1 MDPSSDPPPRPR
13 PTPPPAARPP
23 ARPGVRPAARPPTS
37 GAARPAASVGPARPA
52 ATRPPRPRAAPP
64 AARKV
69 SPRLALAIDGGVVV
83 VVVGAIAFFLTR
95 GQGPSGAAT
104 TTSSTA
110 SAPAL
115 DAKAPAGDAAA
126 AAPADPPSDP
136 SPVPAPVAA
145 PPKPRLDA
153 AAVDAKLAS
162 VATAADALAFGDTVK
177 SETGD
182 AALADRCYAKAR
194 ALEPDSAE
202 AKRRLD
208 VRPFDPVKDL
218 PGFGDL
224 ATSKVVYRMKAFE
237 ALDEKEMSRPERQ
250 AQVEAWNGARKAFE
264 ERAALEETDPFIGR
278 LDGTLN
284 ALRDKA
290 WFKDLEYEI
299 VDATKP
305 YALIVQVKGDA
316 AERKRRVEA
325 VAKAYAPYLAAYDKK
340 VHGWLLPLSPKPPKI
355 DPTFVTWILLDFP
368 NYEKYFVEARNAPP
382 MPGMRAHYER
392 DTKRAITY
400 SPVVERANT
409 EFVVGVQSLL
419 HELTHAWVD
428 RIASFDGGKSYTLE
442 AIQTH
447 WFSEGIA
454 EYMSCQFMDKDGTI
468 RFQPWR
474 SLRVNEAT
482 HKKTR
487 IPMKRALAIRTTGD
501 LQRLADDYSRDAA
514 TDPRRR
520 LMTQVELSSGFYA
533 DMSLFICWL
542 AHADHGASRERFESY
557 VQDELRGEG
566 DGAFD
571 KRFEALLDGLDLEK
585 TIDDFARRV
594 ASGAE
599 AFDEE

>member
-13 PTPPPAARPP
+13 PTPPPTARPP
-23 ARPGVRPAARPPTS
+23 ARAGVRPAARPATGS
-37 GAARPAASVGPARPA
+37 AASAGAARPAAP
-52 ATRPPRPRAAPP
+52 RPPRPRAAPP
-64 AARKV
+64 AARKL
-69 SPRLALAIDGGVVV
+69 SPRVALAIGGGVVL
-83 VVVGAIAFFLTR
+83 VGAVAFFLTR
-95 GQGPSGAAT
+95 GHGSGGGT
-104 TTSSTA
+104 TTPPVS
-110 SAPAL
+110 
-115 DAKAPAGDAAA
+115 A
-126 AAPADPPSDP
+126 AAPENGTNAAAGAAPAAPAPAPESTP
-136 SPVPAPVAA
+136 APAPVAA
-145 PPKPRLDA
+145 PPPSKLDA
-153 AAVDAKLAS
+153 AAVDAKLAT

-177 SETGD
+177 NETGD

-194 ALEPDSAE
+194 VLDPESAE
-202 AKRRLD
+202 AKRRLE

-218 PGFGDL
+218 PGFGEL
-224 ATSKVVYRMKAFE
+224 ATSKVVYRMKAFA
-237 ALDEKEMSRPERQ
+237 ALDETEMSRPERQ

-264 ERAALEETDPFIGR
+264 ERAALEEKDPFIGR

-284 ALRDKA
+284 ALRDKE

-299 VDATKP
+299 VDSTKP

-340 VHGWLLPLSPKPPKI
+340 VHAWLLPLAPKPPKV
-355 DPTFVTWILLDFP
+355 DPTFVTWILLDVP
-368 NYEKYFVEARNAPP
+368 NYEKYAVEACHTAP
-382 MPGMRAHYER
+382 MPGMRAHYEPG
-392 DTKRAITY
+392 TKRAITY
-400 SPVVERANT
+400 SPVVERANA
-409 EFVVGVQSLL
+409 EFGIGVQALL

-428 RIASFDGGKSYTLE
+428 RIASFDDGKSFTID

-447 WFSEGIA
+447 WFNEGIA
-454 EYMSCQFMDKDGTI
+454 EYMSCQFVDKDGTI
-468 RFQPWR
+468 HFQPWR

-487 IPMKRALAIRTTGD
+487 IPMKRALAIRTPVD
-501 LQRLADDYSRDAA
+501 LESLADDYARDAA
-514 TDPRRR
+514 ADPRQR
-520 LMTQVELSSGFYA
+520 LMRKVELSSGFYA

-571 KRFEALLDGLDLEK
+571 KRFGTLLDDLDLEK
-585 TIDDFARRV
+585 TIDDFAKRV
-594 ASGAE
+594 ESGAE

>member
-1 MDPSSDPPPRPR
+1 
-13 PTPPPAARPP
+13 
-23 ARPGVRPAARPPTS
+23 V
-37 GAARPAASVGPARPA
+37 
-52 ATRPPRPRAAPP
+52 
-64 AARKV
+64 ARKP
-69 SPRLALAIDGGVVV
+69 SLRLALAIGGGVVL
-83 VVVGAIAFFLTR
+83 VGAIVFFLAR
-95 GQGPSGAAT
+95 GHGSSGPAT
-104 TTSSTA
+104 ATPSTA
-110 SAPAL
+110 SAPAP
-115 DAKAPAGDAAA
+115 DAKAPDAK
-126 AAPADPPSDP
+126 APDPTPAP
-136 SPVPAPVAA
+136 TPAPVAA
-145 PPKPRLDA
+145 PSPPKLDA
-153 AAVDAKLAS
+153 AAVDAKLAT

-177 SETGD
+177 GETGD

-194 ALEPDSAE
+194 ALDPESAE

-218 PGFGDL
+218 PGFGEL
-224 ATSKVVYRMKAFE
+224 ATSKVVYRMKAFA
-237 ALDEKEMSRPERQ
+237 ALDETELSRPERQ
-250 AQVEAWNGARKAFE
+250 AQVEAWNGVRKAFE
-264 ERAALEETDPFIGR
+264 ERVALEESDPFVGR

-299 VDATKP
+299 VDSTKP

-340 VHGWLLPLSPKPPKI
+340 VHAWLLPLAPKPPKV
-355 DPTFVTWILLDFP
+355 DPTFVTWILLDVP
-368 NYEKYFVEARNAPP
+368 NYEKYAVEACHTAP
-382 MPGMRAHYER
+382 MPGMRAHYEPG
-392 DTKRAITY
+392 TKRAITY
-400 SPVVERANT
+400 SPVVERNNA
-409 EFVVGVQSLL
+409 EFGIGVQALL

-428 RIASFDGGKSYTLE
+428 RIASFDGGKSYTID

-447 WFSEGIA
+447 WFNEGIA
-454 EYMSCQFMDKDGTI
+454 EYMSCQFMDKGGTI

-487 IPMKRALAIRTTGD
+487 IPMKRALAIRTPGD
-501 LQRLADDYSRDAA
+501 LESLADDYSRDAA
-514 TDPRRR
+514 TDPRQR
-520 LMTQVELSSGFYA
+520 LMKQIELSSGFYA

-571 KRFEALLDGLDLEK
+571 KRFEALLEGLDLEK
-585 TIDDFARRV
+585 TIDDFAKRV